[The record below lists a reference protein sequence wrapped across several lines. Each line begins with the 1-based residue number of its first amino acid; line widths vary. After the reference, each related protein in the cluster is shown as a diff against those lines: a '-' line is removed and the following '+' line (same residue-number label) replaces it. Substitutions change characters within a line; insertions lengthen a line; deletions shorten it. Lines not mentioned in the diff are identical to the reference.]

1 MPSKSAFFT
10 IIITAQRQK
19 FGIAKTRSISVF
31 LMRNENK
38 MYSKNAKK
46 PHAVSIY
53 SATHLNKKPRASKL
67 VS

>member
-19 FGIAKTRSISVF
+19 FGITKTRSISVF
-31 LMRNENK
+31 LMRNKNK

-46 PHAVSIY
+46 TARSK
-53 SATHLNKKPRASKL
+53 HLLGNTFEQKAES
-67 VS
+67 V